1 MEFNCLVPSQA
12 YMSDNASQGLA
23 VKILTYLRVTSL
35 FPATKRVA
43 IVVAYI
49 IQSWDGDM
57 KENLSDAGV
66 VLDLGP
72 TD

>member
-49 IQSWDGDM
+49 IQS
-57 KENLSDAGV
+57 
-66 VLDLGP
+66 
-72 TD
+72 